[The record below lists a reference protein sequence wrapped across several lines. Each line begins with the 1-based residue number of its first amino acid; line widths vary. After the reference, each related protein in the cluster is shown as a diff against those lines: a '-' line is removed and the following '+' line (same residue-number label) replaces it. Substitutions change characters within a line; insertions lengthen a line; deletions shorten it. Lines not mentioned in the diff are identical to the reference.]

1 MSGESGQVDM
11 VVAMFFFLLVL
22 LGALFQFKV
31 VSYMAAGAY
40 VEDALAASDLASA
53 LIDVEEY
60 GRTHE
65 VRISDPADAFEI
77 YRDALQYNLAL
88 DEAGC
93 SAKTELLAGK
103 VQIRQYIVYNVRETE
118 VQITG
123 YDGQGNCILQEKGIA
138 GTVRTPDGT
147 PVEHTTIYSR
157 VSFQVMGILDSVIE
171 TEKEKSVDIARYE
184 SEE

>member
-1 MSGESGQVDM
+1 M
-11 VVAMFFFLLVL
+11 VAAMFFLLMVL
-22 LGALFQFKV
+22 LGVLFQFKTG
-31 VSYMAAGAY
+31 SYMAAGAY

-65 VRISDPADAFEI
+65 VRISDPAAAFGI

-88 DEAGC
+88 DEAGY
-93 SAKTELLAGK
+93 SAKTELLTGK
-103 VQIRQYIVYNVRETE
+103 VQIRQYIVYNVWETE

-123 YDGQGNCILQEKGIA
+123 YDGQGNCILQEKGIT
-138 GTVRTPDGT
+138 GSVRTPDGT

-157 VSFQVMGILDSVIE
+157 VSFQVMGLFGSVIE
-171 TEKEKSVDIARYE
+171 AEKEKSVDIARYE